1 MNSRRNFHD
10 KLFKAVCFLLTLGA
24 VGVLGIL
31 LAEIISTGAKWV
43 NLGFVTNFPSR
54 LPSRAGIGAGIVGS
68 LWLMVIAAAFAIPTG
83 ILSAIFLEEYLP
95 KKNRIN
101 FWLQINIGNLAGLP
115 SIVYGLLGL
124 AIFIRALGFNR
135 SLWAGGLTLGLL
147 VLPVIIISTQ
157 ESIRAVPTNIRM
169 AAYALG
175 ARRWQVTFMQVLPAA
190 IPGVTT
196 GVILALSRAIG
207 ETAPLIVIGAL
218 SYVSFFPQ
226 SPSDN
231 FTALP
236 IQIYNWSSRPQ
247 EEFHGLAAGGIL
259 VLLEILFALNLVAII
274 IRERRQ
280 RYKS

>member
-1 MNSRRNFHD
+1 MNARRKFVD
-10 KLFKAVCFLLTLGA
+10 KLFRAVCFILTFA
-24 VGVLGIL
+24 AISVLGIL
-31 LAEIISTGAKWV
+31 LAQIIAEGAKWI
-43 NLGFVTNFPSR
+43 NIDFLQNFPSR
-54 LPSRAGIGAGIVGS
+54 MPSRAGIGAGIAGS
-68 LWLMVIAAAFAIPTG
+68 LWLMLIAAVFSIPVG
-83 ILSAIFLEEYLP
+83 LLSAVYLEEYLP
-95 KKNRIN
+95 KNRLN

-124 AIFIRALGFNR
+124 SIFVRTFGFGR

-147 VLPVIIISTQ
+147 ILPVIIISTQ

-175 ARRWQVTFMQVLPAA
+175 ARRWQVTFMQVVPAA
-190 IPGVTT
+190 IPGITT
-196 GVILALSRAIG
+196 GVILSLSRAIG

-218 SYVSFFPQ
+218 SYVSFFPH
-226 SPSDN
+226 SPNDS

-236 IQIYNWSSRPQ
+236 IQIYSWASRPQ
-247 EEFHGLAAGGIL
+247 EEFHGLAAGAIL
-259 VLLEILFALNLVAII
+259 VLLATLFALNLVAIV

>member
-1 MNSRRNFHD
+1 MNSRTLID
-10 KLFKAVCFLLTLGA
+10 KAFRYACVLTALLA
-24 VGVLGIL
+24 IAVLGIL
-31 LAEIISTGAKWV
+31 LVQIFSTGAKWV
-43 NLGFVTNFPSR
+43 TMDFIKNFPSR
-54 LPSRAGIGAGIVGS
+54 VPTRAGIGAGIAGS
-68 LWLMVIAAAFAIPTG
+68 IWLMLIAALFAIPTG

-95 KKNRIN
+95 RNRLN

-124 AIFIRALGFNR
+124 AVFVRTLGFGR

-147 VLPVIIISTQ
+147 ILPVIIISTQ
-157 ESIRAVPTNIRM
+157 ESIRAVPKSIRY

-175 ARRWQVTFMQVLPAA
+175 ARKWHVTFMQVLPAA
-190 IPGVTT
+190 TPGITT
-196 GVILALSRAIG
+196 GVILSLSRAIG

-218 SYVSFFPQ
+218 SFVSFLPQ
-226 SPSDN
+226 SPNDS

-259 VLLEILFALNLVAII
+259 VLLAILFALNLIAIV
-274 IRERRQ
+274 IRERRL
-280 RYKS
+280 RYKL